1 MLTLAEHMLTLAER
15 FFWDTLYN
23 LNAWLPLFH
32 SMLTSLSYQ
41 YHRASFS
48 GQKDADIK
56 AYIETL
62 VVLDKTVRDQFDSD
76 SEAEKY
82 VEVLLMLVSQ

>member
-1 MLTLAEHMLTLAER
+1 
-15 FFWDTLYN
+15 
-23 LNAWLPLFH
+23 
-32 SMLTSLSYQ
+32 LSYQ
-41 YHRASFS
+41 YRRASFS
-48 GQKDADIK
+48 GQKDTDIK

-82 VEVLLMLVSQ
+82 VEVLLMLVSHSLYRKARASFSINPIFSIIFSITP